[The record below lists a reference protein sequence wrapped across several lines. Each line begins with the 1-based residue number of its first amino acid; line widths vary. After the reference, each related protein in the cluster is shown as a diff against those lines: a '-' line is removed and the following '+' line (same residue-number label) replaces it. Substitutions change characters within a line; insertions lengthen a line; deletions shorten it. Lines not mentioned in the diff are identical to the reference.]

1 MPQSCESL
9 KTFTTVNKIN
19 DKLEFHYCLETV
31 NVPEKFSKC
40 NLDKL
45 RLCELTNE
53 DKWLTSFYDD
63 VSEPTSWTG
72 YHEKQSRDKTGNIL
86 TINVPLPLIHYKSS
100 SVELQFHLMR
110 VVVDYTKYLNPGQVA
125 VGVSDL
131 PLYALKRSIQMAYP
145 EEFEGYFCIMG
156 GLHIEQ
162 AALVCIGQLIKDSGL
177 DDIVDAASLDTVG
190 LKTAVCDVNNIEKAR
205 YTLQVVAQL
214 SRKNSMMLSK
224 PVLLKL

>member
-1 MPQSCESL
+1 MRIL
-9 KTFTTVNKIN
+9 KNITTVNEIN
-19 DKLEFHYCLETV
+19 DKLEFHYCVETV

-45 RLCELTNE
+45 KLCELTNE

-100 SVELQFHLMR
+100 FIELQYHLMKKA
-110 VVVDYTKYLNPGQVA
+110 VDYTKYLNPGQVA

-177 DDIVDAASLDTVG
+177 DDIVDAASLDAVG
-190 LKTAVCDVNNIEKAR
+190 LKTAVCDVNNTKRPDTHLE
-205 YTLQVVAQL
+205 
-214 SRKNSMMLSK
+214 
-224 PVLLKL
+224 

>member
-1 MPQSCESL
+1 MRIL
-9 KTFTTVNKIN
+9 KNITTVNEIN
-19 DKLEFHYCLETV
+19 DKLEFHYCVETV

-45 RLCELTNE
+45 KLCELTNE
-53 DKWLTSFYDD
+53 DKWLTSFCD
-63 VSEPTSWTG
+63 VSEPPSWTG

-100 SVELQFHLMR
+100 FVELQYHLMKKA
-110 VVVDYTKYLNPGQVA
+110 VDYTKYLNPGQVA

-131 PLYALKRSIQMAYP
+131 PLYALKRSIQMGYP

-190 LKTAVCDVNNIEKAR
+190 LKTAVCDVNNTKRPDTHLE
-205 YTLQVVAQL
+205 
-214 SRKNSMMLSK
+214 
-224 PVLLKL
+224 

>member
-1 MPQSCESL
+1 MRFL
-9 KTFTTVNKIN
+9 KIFTTVNTIN
-19 DKLEFHYCLETV
+19 DKLEFHYCVKTA
-31 NVPEKFSKC
+31 NIPEKFSKC

-45 RLCELTNE
+45 KLCELTNE
-53 DKWLTSFYDD
+53 DKWLTSFCD

-100 SVELQFHLMR
+100 FVELQYHLMKKA
-110 VVVDYTKYLNPGQVA
+110 VDYTKYLNPVQVA

-131 PLYALKRSIQMAYP
+131 PLYALKRSIQMGYP

-190 LKTAVCDVNNIEKAR
+190 LKTAVCDVNNTKRPDTHLE
-205 YTLQVVAQL
+205 
-214 SRKNSMMLSK
+214 
-224 PVLLKL
+224 

>member
-1 MPQSCESL
+1 MRIL
-9 KTFTTVNKIN
+9 KNITTVNEIN
-19 DKLEFHYCLETV
+19 DKLEFHYCVETV

-45 RLCELTNE
+45 KLCELTNE
-53 DKWLTSFYDD
+53 DKWLTSFCD

-100 SVELQFHLMR
+100 SVELQYHLMR

-131 PLYALKRSIQMAYP
+131 PLYALKRSIQMGYP

-190 LKTAVCDVNNIEKAR
+190 LKTAVCDVNNTKRPNTHLE
-205 YTLQVVAQL
+205 
-214 SRKNSMMLSK
+214 
-224 PVLLKL
+224 

>member
-1 MPQSCESL
+1 MRML
-9 KTFTTVNKIN
+9 KNITTVNEIN
-19 DKLEFHYCLETV
+19 DKLEFHYCVETV

-45 RLCELTNE
+45 KLCELTNE
-53 DKWLTSFYDD
+53 DKWLTSFCD

-100 SVELQFHLMR
+100 FVELQYHLMKKA
-110 VVVDYTKYLNPGQVA
+110 VDYTKYLNPGQVA

-131 PLYALKRSIQMAYP
+131 PLYALKRSIQMGYP

-162 AALVCIGQLIKDSGL
+162 AALVCIGQLIKDSVL

-190 LKTAVCDVNNIEKAR
+190 LKTAVCDVNNTKRPDTHLE
-205 YTLQVVAQL
+205 
-214 SRKNSMMLSK
+214 
-224 PVLLKL
+224 

>member
-1 MPQSCESL
+1 MRIL
-9 KTFTTVNKIN
+9 KNITTVNEIN
-19 DKLEFHYCLETV
+19 DKLEFHYCVETV

-45 RLCELTNE
+45 KLCELTNE
-53 DKWLTSFYDD
+53 DKWLTSYCD

-100 SVELQFHLMR
+100 FVELQYHLMKKA
-110 VVVDYTKYLNPGQVA
+110 VDYTKYLNPGQVA

-131 PLYALKRSIQMAYP
+131 PLYALKRSIQMGYP

-190 LKTAVCDVNNIEKAR
+190 LKTAVCDVNNTKRPDTHLE
-205 YTLQVVAQL
+205 
-214 SRKNSMMLSK
+214 
-224 PVLLKL
+224 